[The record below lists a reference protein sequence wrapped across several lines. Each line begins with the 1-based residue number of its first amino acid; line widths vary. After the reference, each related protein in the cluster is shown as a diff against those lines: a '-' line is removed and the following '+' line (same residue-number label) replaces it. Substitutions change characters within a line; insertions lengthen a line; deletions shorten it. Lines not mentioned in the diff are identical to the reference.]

1 MFGRDPRLPLNTLLQ
16 PKIKYMGDEE
26 NILSLEALQRI
37 YLLVAENLRLARER
51 MHKNQQP
58 HPTKLRPGDMVM
70 IRTHSEE
77 QFKPLYKGY
86 YRIISFKGN
95 QVEFLKINAKQGKKP
110 KMVHISDV
118 KYVMPADSIIPH
130 LPIPNQFGRMTKYN
144 LNPKNVPDLGWKLST
159 ELNTK
164 SKIVQIH
171 EQIPPKDCIHIDLTQ
186 DHK

>member
-1 MFGRDPRLPLNTLLQ
+1 
-16 PKIKYMGDEE
+16 MGDEE

-58 HPTKLRPGDMVM
+58 HPTKLKPGDMVM

-86 YRIISFKGN
+86 YRILSFKGN
-95 QVEFLKINAKQGKKP
+95 QVEILKINDKKGKKS

-118 KYVMPADSIIPH
+118 KYVNPVDSIIPH
-130 LPIPNQFGRMTKYN
+130 
-144 LNPKNVPDLGWKLST
+144 
-159 ELNTK
+159 
-164 SKIVQIH
+164 
-171 EQIPPKDCIHIDLTQ
+171 
-186 DHK
+186 